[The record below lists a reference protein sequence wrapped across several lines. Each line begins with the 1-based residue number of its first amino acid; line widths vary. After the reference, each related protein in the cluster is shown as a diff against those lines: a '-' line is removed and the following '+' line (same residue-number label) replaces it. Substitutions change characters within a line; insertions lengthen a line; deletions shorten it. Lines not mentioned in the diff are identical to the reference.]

1 MMDKKVILAFA
12 LSVAVFVLYSFF
24 LAPQEPVKPP
34 TPSPGQPSGTPIV
47 DSQVATPP
55 LTAASAS
62 SAKPSAPS
70 FAKPAKDITVKTKW
84 YEAVF
89 SERGG
94 SLKSFKLV
102 AYKERLG
109 DKALKELIQVQ
120 EADQYPLQLEWVKK
134 TQPPLTLAF
143 FQADRTSLELTPQQP
158 QGSLTFRSVSDQGIT
173 VIKTF
178 TFSYDS
184 YRIGLGLK
192 VINGVKTPWMTIWP
206 FCSRTNSRKPTP
218 PPPPSR
224 VN

>member
-1 MMDKKVILAFA
+1 MTPRLA
-12 LSVAVFVLYSFF
+12 
-24 LAPQEPVKPP
+24 APPV
-34 TPSPGQPSGTPIV
+34 
-47 DSQVATPP
+47 
-55 LTAASAS
+55 TAAADLP
-62 SAKPSAPS
+62 AKPSAPS

-84 YEAVF
+84 FEAVF

-94 SLKSFKLV
+94 SLKSFKLT

-120 EADQYPLQLEWVKK
+120 EADQYPLQLEWIKK
-134 TQPPLTLAF
+134 TQPPLTQAF

-158 QGSLTFRSVSDQGIT
+158 QGTLTFRFVSDQGIT

-192 VINGVKTPWMTIWP
+192 VINGA
-206 FCSRTNSRKPTP
+206 SKPLDDNLALLFP
-218 PPPPSR
+218 K
-224 VN
+224 